1 MRSLRALYEWVL
13 SWADS
18 RYALPV
24 LIVVSATESV
34 FFPIPPDPLLMA
46 LALARPQRA
55 YLYAAVCSASSVLGG
70 ALGYFIGFYLLKSV
84 GEPIIAFYGVAD
96 KYQVVQE
103 YYRAYDAWAVGI
115 AGFTPIPYKVFTIS
129 AGAFEIDF
137 LVFLIASALSRSARF
152 FIEAALIH
160 RFGPP
165 IRSFIDRYFN
175 LLTILFIVLL
185 LGGFLLFKG
194 FLQ

>member
-1 MRSLRALYEWVL
+1 MGAIRAIFKRELGGYFATPIAYVFLTIFVLLSGVFTFYVGNFLQLGQADLRSFFLFHPWLYLFLIPALAMRL
-13 SWADS
+13 WAEE
-18 RYALPV
+18 RRGGTIELLLTLPV
-24 LIVVSATESV
+24 TMSQA
-34 FFPIPPDPLLMA
+34 
-46 LALARPQRA
+46 
-55 YLYAAVCSASSVLGG
+55 VLGKFL
-70 ALGYFIGFYLLKSV
+70 A
-84 GEPIIAFYGVAD
+84 
-96 KYQVVQE
+96 
-103 YYRAYDAWAVGI
+103 AWAVGI

-165 IRSFIDRYFN
+165 IRSFIDRRFN

-194 FLQ
+194 IF

>member
-1 MRSLRALYEWVL
+1 MRSLRALYDWVL
-13 SWADS
+13 RWADS
-18 RYALPV
+18 RYALPA
-24 LIVVSATESV
+24 LIIVSATESI

-70 ALGYFIGFYLLKSV
+70 VLGYLIGFYLLKSV

-96 KYQVVQE
+96 KYQLVQE

-160 RFGPP
+160 RFGPS
-165 IRSFIDRYFN
+165 IRSFIDRRFN

-194 FLQ
+194 IF

>member
-18 RYALPV
+18 RYALPALV
-24 LIVVSATESV
+24 VVSATESV

-96 KYQVVQE
+96 KYQT
-103 YYRAYDAWAVGI
+103 RSGI
-115 AGFTPIPYKVFTIS
+115 LPR
-129 AGAFEIDF
+129 
-137 LVFLIASALSRSARF
+137 L
-152 FIEAALIH
+152 
-160 RFGPP
+160 
-165 IRSFIDRYFN
+165 
-175 LLTILFIVLL
+175 
-185 LGGFLLFKG
+185 
-194 FLQ
+194 

>member
-1 MRSLRALYEWVL
+1 MRRLRALYDWVL

-18 RYALPV
+18 RYGVPALAV
-24 LIVVSATESV
+24 LAATESI

-46 LALARPQRA
+46 LSLSRPHKA
-55 YLYAAVCSASSVLGG
+55 FLYAAVCSASSVLGG
-70 ALGYFIGFYLLKSV
+70 ALGYVIGLYLFQSI
-84 GEPIIAFYGVAD
+84 GEPIITFYGVKE
-96 KYQVVQE
+96 KYHIVQE

-129 AGAFEIDF
+129 AGAFHINF
-137 LVFLIASALSRSARF
+137 LVFLLASILSRSARF

-165 IRSFIDRYFN
+165 IRGFIDRYFN
-175 LLTILFIVLL
+175 VLTIAFIVLL
-185 LGGFLLFKG
+185 LGGFLLLKG
-194 FLQ
+194 II

>member
-13 SWADS
+13 RWADS
-18 RYALPV
+18 RYALPA
-24 LIVVSATESV
+24 LIIISATESI

-70 ALGYFIGFYLLKSV
+70 VLGYLIGFYLLKSV

-96 KYQVVQE
+96 KYQLVQE

-137 LVFLIASALSRSARF
+137 LVFLIASAFKPLG
-152 FIEAALIH
+152 ALFH
-160 RFGPP
+160 
-165 IRSFIDRYFN
+165 
-175 LLTILFIVLL
+175 
-185 LGGFLLFKG
+185 
-194 FLQ
+194 

>member
-1 MRSLRALYEWVL
+1 MRRLRALYEWAL

-18 RYALPV
+18 RYALPA
-24 LIVVSATESV
+24 LIVVSTTESV
-34 FFPIPPDPLLMA
+34 FFPIPPDPLLIA

-55 YLYAAVCSASSVLGG
+55 YLYAVACSASSVAGG
-70 ALGYFIGFYLLKSV
+70 ALGYLIGFYLLQSI

-96 KYQVVQE
+96 KYRLVQE
-103 YYRAYDAWAVGI
+103 YYRAYDAWAVGV

-129 AGAFEIDF
+129 AGAFQIDF
-137 LVFLIASALSRSARF
+137 WVFLIASIVSRSARF

-165 IRSFIDRYFN
+165 IRSFIDRRFN

-194 FLQ
+194 FF